1 MKKILLFA
9 AVAAFVG
16 FSSCT
21 KTQVDPPQNDQT
33 ISFGTFLGKGKT
45 ETKATVTNIG
55 TLEGAGVGFYVLAYP
70 CPADWAT
77 NGASAKPDV
86 MYKEHV
92 TYSTPNWVYTNTKYW
107 PSSGNVSFFAY
118 APAEGTGT
126 GLTLSPA
133 STTGAPTLTV
143 QIKNSIADQFDLVVA
158 GALDRTFAQGKV
170 PLTFRHALTSFG
182 FKAKMDAALPS
193 NVKIKIT
200 GINIKASSSTDV
212 LMNKKVITLGNTEST
227 NTSTWANHTTPTY
240 FQTSNNFGNVEHPT
254 AANLLFKTSDATTAK
269 EISDP
274 AKVLMLCP
282 WTSSSTAGDLVI
294 TLSYTEWTD
303 TDNDDTINGSEV
315 SAARTFVYNL
325 PASTAFDMGK
335 RYVITFNIKLRA
347 IVFGTMTVEGWD
359 DVTTIPDVDIP
370 A

>member
-1 MKKILLFA
+1 M
-9 AVAAFVG
+9 
-16 FSSCT
+16 
-21 KTQVDPPQNDQT
+21 DPPQNDQT

-70 CPADWAT
+70 CATDWAT
-77 NGASAKPDV
+77 NGATAKPTV
-86 MYKEHV
+86 MHNEHV
-92 TYSTPNWVYTNTKYW
+92 TFTSPNWVYTNTKYW
-107 PSSGNVSFFAY
+107 PSSGNVTFFAY
-118 APAEGTGT
+118 SPVETGN
-126 GLTLSPA
+126 GLSI
-133 STTGAPTLTV
+133 TGANTADAPKITV
-143 QIKNSIADQFDLVVA
+143 VIKDLISNQIDLVVA

-200 GINIKASSSTDV
+200 GINIKASATV
-212 LMNKKVITLGNTEST
+212 NTLMNKRVITLGNTGST
-227 NTSTWANHTTPTY
+227 NESSWADHGTPSY
-240 FQTSNNFGNVEHPT
+240 FTVNNDFGNVEHTT

-282 WTSSSTAGDLVI
+282 WTSSGTAGDLVI

-303 TDNDDTINGSEV
+303 TNDNGAIDSGEV
-315 SAARTFVYNL
+315 YADRTFVYNL

-347 IVFGTMTVEGWD
+347 IVFGDMSVEDWAD
-359 DVTTIPDVDIP
+359 DTSIPVVAIP